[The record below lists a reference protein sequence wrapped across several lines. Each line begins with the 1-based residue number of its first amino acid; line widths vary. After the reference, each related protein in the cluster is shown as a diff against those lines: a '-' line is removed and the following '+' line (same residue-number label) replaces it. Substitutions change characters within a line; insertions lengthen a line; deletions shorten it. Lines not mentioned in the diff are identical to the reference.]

1 MNGYFC
7 CLRQALGLM
16 IGFTTSVAKPIISPS
31 AASTDKNIAPFVKV
45 RRIAHKHQPP
55 FSTQK
60 VLVHITFMTKIS
72 IPSNYYIK
80 SDNVNLSS

>member
-1 MNGYFC
+1 
-7 CLRQALGLM
+7 M
-16 IGFTTSVAKPIISPS
+16 IGFTTSVAKPIISPN

-60 VLVHITFMTKIS
+60 FLVHITFMTKIS

-80 SDNVNLSS
+80 SDNVNFSS